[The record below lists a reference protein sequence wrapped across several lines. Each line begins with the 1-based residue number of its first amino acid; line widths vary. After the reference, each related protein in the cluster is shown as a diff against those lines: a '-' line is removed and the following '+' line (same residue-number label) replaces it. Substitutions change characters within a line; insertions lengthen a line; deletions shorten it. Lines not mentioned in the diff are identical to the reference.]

1 MRLACQIC
9 RTVGSPPTGR
19 LRSSA
24 ANPAHRTAKFI
35 LPFALA
41 FCLVEAHV
49 INIVSYAYGRWR
61 QRDTTVLPLDMQ
73 NGATHHGNV
82 PRYLSTSRSNDVQEH
97 VMARS
102 RSERGADETRDCS
115 EGQKKNLKQALII
128 AGSRGLGL
136 GPVREYLVR
145 GWQVIV
151 TARTPSAELDA
162 LCQRF
167 SGQLAL

>member
-1 MRLACQIC
+1 
-9 RTVGSPPTGR
+9 
-19 LRSSA
+19 
-24 ANPAHRTAKFI
+24 
-35 LPFALA
+35 
-41 FCLVEAHV
+41 
-49 INIVSYAYGRWR
+49 
-61 QRDTTVLPLDMQ
+61 
-73 NGATHHGNV
+73 
-82 PRYLSTSRSNDVQEH
+82 
-97 VMARS
+97 MARS

-115 EGQKKNLKQALII
+115 EGQKNLKQALII

-167 SGQLAL
+167 SGQLAVVALGVTSLVQTAALVTRLEGAEVRLALLECRHSDWALHCVPCPIAMLQAGPLSTLIAARGPC